1 MDEIIVKLADKED
14 LVYVSEIKDAIFTA
28 SEKKGTGI
36 AVRDFQ
42 YLTDK
47 ILEGKAVIAKNNNGK
62 WAGFCYIETWGHNKF
77 VANSGLIVAE
87 AFRGIGLAGKIKHLA
102 FDLSRKLYPE
112 AKIFGITTSL
122 AVLKINTG
130 LGYRPVTIS
139 ELTDD
144 DDFWEECMTCPYYDV
159 LMRTKRTHC
168 LCTAMLYDPEEK
180 TKKSVEQMKEPHV
193 GHTRQDYH

>member
-1 MDEIIVKLADKED
+1 MDEVIVKLADKED
-14 LVYVSEIKDAIFTA
+14 LIYVSEIKDAIFTA

-36 AVRDFQ
+36 AVRDFE
-42 YLTDK
+42 YLSSK
-47 ILEGKAVIAKNNNGK
+47 ILEGKAVIARTRDGK

-87 AFRGIGLAGKIKHLA
+87 DFRGMGLARKIKHLA
-102 FDLSRKLYPE
+102 FDLSRKLYPG

-122 AVLKINTG
+122 AVLRINTE

-159 LMRTKRTHC
+159 LIRTKRTHC
-168 LCTAMLYDPEEK
+168 LCTAMLYDPQEK
-180 TKKSVEQMKEPHV
+180 VKRPGQEMKQPDIA
-193 GHTRQDYH
+193 HTGQDDH